1 MEKSSKR
8 ITHRNIL
15 RFKRLYTKD
24 YIQTITNNLNGRIGK
39 MIILSSID
47 NFVTYFADLIN
58 KELLNP
64 RNMLQNYQDAMTI
77 VDKFDKP
84 DLFITMICNPK

>member
-1 MEKSSKR
+1 
-8 ITHRNIL
+8 
-15 RFKRLYTKD
+15 
-24 YIQTITNNLNGRIGK
+24 

-47 NFVTYFADLIN
+47 NFVTYFANLIN

-84 DLFITMICNPK
+84 DLFITIICNPK

>member
-1 MEKSSKR
+1 MDVSEKW
-8 ITHRNIL
+8 
-15 RFKRLYTKD
+15 LYFLP
-24 YIQTITNNLNGRIGK
+24 Y
-39 MIILSSID
+39 
-47 NFVTYFADLIN
+47 
-58 KELLNP
+58 LLNP